1 MNCVVMRSV
10 PYRLPG
16 KGRIV
21 WAIVLGQREGLT
33 LLFVERPDNSRSHTI
48 VIATEDVATGVFYDT
63 RASRFPME
71 PADLPAIGS
80 RLMALSEN
88 LSEREFRTLFELDD
102 L

>member
-1 MNCVVMRSV
+1 MRTV

-21 WAIVLGQREGLT
+21 WGIVLAQREGLT
-33 LLFVERPDNSRSHTI
+33 LLFCERPDDRHSHTI
-48 VIATEDVATGVFYDT
+48 VIAAEDVATGLFHET
-63 RASRFPME
+63 RASRFPLE

-80 RLMALSEN
+80 RLLALGEN
-88 LSEREFRTLFELDD
+88 LSEREFRSLFQLDD